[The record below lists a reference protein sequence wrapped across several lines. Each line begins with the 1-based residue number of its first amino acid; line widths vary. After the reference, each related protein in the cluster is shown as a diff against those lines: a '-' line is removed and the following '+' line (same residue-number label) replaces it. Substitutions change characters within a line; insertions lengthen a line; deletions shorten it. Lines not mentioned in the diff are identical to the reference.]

1 MGDACLNDNNKQ
13 QLIDPISFK
22 TRAIVVGEDVVA
34 VVVVLDAFMH
44 MGATTS
50 MLAMTAATID

>member
-1 MGDACLNDNNKQ
+1 MTTNKQ

-34 VVVVLDAFMH
+34 VVVLDAFMH

>member
-22 TRAIVVGEDVVA
+22 TRAIVVSGD